1 MKKKRSEIVR
11 IIINRIKQSW
21 DTKRY
26 GYEDFHSFS
35 VVGGR
40 IRELADVMMCKTR
53 DSAKTK
59 ETFLLFNFFLLDSPF
74 CYHMTHRRE
83 N

>member
-1 MKKKRSEIVR
+1 MKKKRSKIVR
-11 IIINRIKQSW
+11 ILINRIKQCW
-21 DTKRY
+21 ETKRC

-40 IRELADVMMCKTR
+40 IRKLADVTMCKTR

-59 ETFLLFNFFLLDSPF
+59 ETFFLFNFLF
-74 CYHMTHRRE
+74 R
-83 N
+83 